1 MDQTGWVIAAPAKVN
16 WTLRVVGRRSDGYH
30 DIESLVSK
38 LDLAD
43 ALWFEDRGSGQ
54 LELHCDNDGLPGGQ
68 DNLVLRAAQALRRT
82 TGVGRGMSCRLCKR
96 IPVGGG
102 LGGGSA
108 DAAAT
113 LVALN
118 AIWSLG
124 LTQERLAAVGAEVG
138 SDVPLFMAPGSVVMR
153 GRGEIVAPVPARWS
167 GTVVLLLPGI
177 EVSTA
182 RVYAAWRPPSEKQ
195 ANPVLPEPCPDARE
209 WMSRTFNMLE
219 EPAFRIWPVLG
230 EIQRAAGS
238 LAGRE
243 VRMSGSGSTFMTA
256 FDDPEE
262 ADRFAAAARA
272 ALNLRT
278 QVVRTIEQGLTI
290 RRLL

>member
-1 MDQTGWVIAAPAKVN
+1 MAETAWVIGAPAKVN

-30 DIESLVSK
+30 DLESLVSK

-43 ALWFEDRGSGQ
+43 ELVFEQRAAGE
-54 LELHCDNDGLPGGQ
+54 LELLCDHDGLPVGA
-68 DNLVLRAAQALRRT
+68 DNLVLRAAGALRRA
-82 TGVGRGMSCRLCKR
+82 TGTVQGMSCRLRKR

-118 AIWSLG
+118 TMWDLG
-124 LTQERLAAVGAEVG
+124 LTQDRLAAVGAEVG

-153 GRGEIVAPVPARWS
+153 GRGEVVTPVPARWS

-182 RVYAAWRPPSEKQ
+182 RVYAAWRPPAEGQ
-195 ANPVLPEPCPDARE
+195 TPPVLPEPCRDARE

-219 EPAFRIWPVLG
+219 EPAFAIWPVLAD
-230 EIQRAAGS
+230 IQRAAAL
-238 LAGRE
+238 LAGRA

-256 FDDPEE
+256 FDDPGE
-262 ADRFAAAARA
+262 AGRFAAAASA

-278 QVVRTIEQGLTI
+278 QVVGTVEQALTV
-290 RRLL
+290 RRLF